1 MRDTLPDAELVRRDA
16 VRRLD
21 PRERLRQALE
31 LSDMLRRLRSEQR
44 DERHNESPPAQSDRP
59 DLLDRPR

>member
-21 PRERLRQALE
+21 PFERLPRETRRALDDEAEHMAE
-31 LSDMLRRLRSEQR
+31 LFT
-44 DERHNESPPAQSDRP
+44 
-59 DLLDRPR
+59 

>member
-1 MRDTLPDAELVRRDA
+1 MRDTLPEAEIVRRDA

-31 LSDMLRRLRSEQR
+31 LSDALIRLRRAANANGRGNPQGVDSTGV
-44 DERHNESPPAQSDRP
+44 P
-59 DLLDRPR
+59 DAGGSG